1 VRDLNSSIPE
11 DGAHDTGRRIPGSPS
26 IWVFVIGEM
35 VTFSCYFAVYMF
47 DRGQHQDV
55 FIQSQ
60 RYLSPNLAAVN
71 TLVLLASS
79 LFVAL
84 SLRATRAGDFGVA
97 ARFIGL
103 GGICGAAFV
112 ASKGF
117 EWYSKLVKGLTLGTN
132 AFFMHYYMLTGV
144 HLFHVLLGLVF
155 LGILWHELSEGR
167 PPRPRFVE
175 VGGTY
180 WHMVDFLW
188 IIIFP
193 LLYLM
198 R

>member
-1 VRDLNSSIPE
+1 
-11 DGAHDTGRRIPGSPS
+11 
-26 IWVFVIGEM
+26 M
-35 VTFSCYFAVYMF
+35 VTFSCYFAAYMF
-47 DRGQHQDV
+47 DRGQQPGV
-55 FIQSQ
+55 FLQSQ
-60 RYLSPNLAAVN
+60 RYLSQNVAALH
-71 TLVLLASS
+71 TLLLLASS

-84 SLRATRAGDFGVA
+84 SVRATRAGDFAVA
-97 ARFIGL
+97 SRFLSL
-103 GGICGAAFV
+103 GGACGAGFV
-112 ASKGF
+112 LSKVV
-117 EWYSKLVKGLTLGTN
+117 EWSSKLVKGLTLGTN

-155 LGILWHELSEGR
+155 LGILWRELNGVR
-167 PPRPRFVE
+167 PPRVRLVE
-175 VGGTY
+175 VGATY